1 LVFKAYE
8 EKMKFK
14 FIIFIISF
22 LMINSKLCFSQEI
35 DLIRIVAIVN
45 DEPITAIDLNDRL
58 QLTIVTSNL
67 PNNSKTRQNL
77 SGQVLQNLINER
89 LQEQE
94 ANKLNIKISEEE
106 IIGNIKFI
114 EQRNNLNEGEL
125 ETSLQKQ
132 GVSINALKKNIKANL
147 INQKLLQQIIK
158 PKIIINNDEVNNE
171 YKNIILNEGKTEF
184 KLSEILL
191 NYNDI
196 SSKEEILSIAQELRK
211 QIIETNDFEKIASQ
225 INRSRAGKFIKN
237 NDWIIETNINNDLLK
252 NLNEINTNEI
262 TKPIIT
268 NSGISIYRLD
278 GKRINSI
285 PNLSES
291 VVNIGFISY
300 DLPINMNRINEILSE
315 INNEIQVITSCEK
328 MKKESTKIGNKKG
341 NIIGRTI
348 LNNLPEDFIK
358 SLSNL
363 KPKTLSKPIIANDGI
378 YILMICEINKEL
390 NQEFALKEIVKKK
403 IENRSTTTLQHRY
416 LLDLNRRALID
427 IRL

>member
-1 LVFKAYE
+1 
-8 EKMKFK
+8 MKFK

-94 ANKLNIKISEEE
+94 ANKLNIKINEEK

>member
-1 LVFKAYE
+1 
-8 EKMKFK
+8 MKFK